1 MFVKPA
7 IPDRPPGDSPVFCR
21 CSGLRLLPIYTLFWF
36 LFTAVG
42 CQTEPSTSDA
52 PSAGME
58 TPVEI
63 VEIRGTDTSKMVSK
77 VPTIEETGVGG
88 LEQPSPSSSRPTDE
102 EVQRP
107 SRSPLVSFLTDQD
120 ELEVPE
126 FTDAELHKNFTLILL
141 AAQPDLIA
149 LKILKPICQALSDS
163 EKSDAIKLILAQDYK
178 FLKLQRRR
186 SEVLEHAQNENDI
199 EGELRRIDA
208 ETVATSRMLQSKVL
222 KTVRKKPNQ

>member
-21 CSGLRLLPIYTLFWF
+21 CSGLRLLPIYTLFCF

-63 VEIRGTDTSKMVSK
+63 VEIRGADTSKMVSK
-77 VPTIEETGVGG
+77 VPTIEKTGVGG
-88 LEQPSPSSSRPTDE
+88 LEQPIPSSSRPTDE

-107 SRSPLVSFLTDQD
+107 SRSPPRFIFNRPRRAGGARVYRCRAPQ
-120 ELEVPE
+120 E
-126 FTDAELHKNFTLILL
+126 F
-141 AAQPDLIA
+141 
-149 LKILKPICQALSDS
+149 
-163 EKSDAIKLILAQDYK
+163 
-178 FLKLQRRR
+178 
-186 SEVLEHAQNENDI
+186 HANPTRGSTRFES
-199 EGELRRIDA
+199 
-208 ETVATSRMLQSKVL
+208 T
-222 KTVRKKPNQ
+222 